1 MNQAITPFTLNVSG
15 EQLLDLR
22 ERLQRAVIPQE
33 LPGARWDYGPA
44 PNFIRDLRERLL
56 HHYNWRVHEARINS
70 HRQFTTEIDG
80 QTIHFIHARS
90 RVQDAVPLLLIHG
103 WPGSIVEFLEVI
115 APLTAPVTS
124 LSPEPPAFHLIIP
137 CLPGFALSAPTRERG
152 WNNGRIARALIALM
166 DRLGY
171 ARFGV
176 QGGDAG
182 AILAP
187 EIGRL
192 VPDRIIGIHL
202 NAATLGFIP
211 MTPLS
216 AAEIQSLTEAERVRL
231 KRLQQF
237 MAERSAFNTV
247 QSLRPEA
254 LAYALN
260 DSPLGLM
267 AWMSELFTSFGDRP
281 GAVDPDAF
289 LTNFLLYWFT
299 GTAGSS
305 IRLYYENAHDPES
318 WAPKARS
325 GVPTAVAVFGHDE
338 VAIRRFGAA
347 ANMIVR
353 WTEFDRG
360 GHFAS
365 LEAPDLWM
373 ADVQSFFE
381 SVRP

>member
-1 MNQAITPFTLNVSG
+1 MKQLISPFTLDVSD
-15 EQLLDLR
+15 EQLWDLR
-22 ERLQRAVIPQE
+22 ARVQRAVIPQE
-33 LPGARWDYGPA
+33 LPGAQWGYGPA
-44 PNFIRDLRERLL
+44 PNFIRDLRDRLL
-56 HHYNWRVHEARINS
+56 HRYNWRVHEAQINT

-90 RVQDAVPLLLIHG
+90 GVPDAVPLLLIHG

-115 APLTAPVTS
+115 APLTAPVS
-124 LSPEPPAFHLIIP
+124 GARPEPPVFDLIIP
-137 CLPGFALSAPTRERG
+137 CLPGFALSGPTRERG
-152 WNNGRIARALIALM
+152 WNNGRMARALIALM

-171 ARFGV
+171 TRFEV

-182 AILAP
+182 ALIAP
-187 EIGRL
+187 ELGRL
-192 VPDRIIGIHL
+192 IPDRIIGIHL

-231 KRLQQF
+231 KRLQHF

-254 LAYALN
+254 LAYALS

-267 AWMSELFTSFGDRP
+267 AWMTELFTSFGDRP
-281 GAVDPDAF
+281 GAVDPEAF
-289 LTNFLLYWFT
+289 LTNFLLYWLS

-305 IRLYYENAHDPES
+305 IRLYYENAHDPS
-318 WAPKARS
+318 TWAPKASS

-338 VAIRRFGAA
+338 VPIRRFGEA
-347 ANMIVR
+347 ANTIVR

-365 LEAPDLWM
+365 LEVPELWT
-373 ADVQSFFE
+373 ADVQSFFQ
-381 SVRP
+381 SLRH